1 MTSSSVDQKA
11 KNAAPRLVTP
21 ASLAV
26 AAVLTMYILNAANVV
41 HLSFWT
47 IVAPLWIVPASLLV
61 FILVFVI
68 LLLPFAAVAV
78 FLESKK

>member
-11 KNAAPRLVTP
+11 KNVAPRLVTP
-21 ASLAV
+21 LSLAV

-41 HLSFWT
+41 HLSVWT
-47 IVAPLWIVPASLLV
+47 IVAPLWIVPVAVLV
-61 FILVFVI
+61 FILILAI
-68 LLLPFAAVAV
+68 LLLPVALVAV

>member
-1 MTSSSVDQKA
+1 MTSSSVDQKV
-11 KNAAPRLVTP
+11 KNAAPRLVSP
-21 ASLAV
+21 LSLAV

-47 IVAPLWIVPASLLV
+47 IVAPLWIVPVAILSVVLV
-61 FILVFVI
+61 LGI
-68 LLLPFAAVAV
+68 LLLPIAAVSV

>member
-11 KNAAPRLVTP
+11 KNVAPRLVTP
-21 ASLAV
+21 LSLAV
-26 AAVLTMYILNAANVV
+26 AAVLTMYILNAANVA

-47 IVAPLWIVPASLLV
+47 IVAPLWIVPVSVLSVFLV
-61 FILVFVI
+61 LGI
-68 LLLPFAAVAV
+68 LLLPIAAVAV

>member
-1 MTSSSVDQKA
+1 MTSSSVNQKA
-11 KNAAPRLVTP
+11 KDTAPKLVTP
-21 ASLAV
+21 LSLAV

-47 IVAPLWIVPASLLV
+47 IVAPLWIVPVSVLSVFLV
-61 FILVFVI
+61 LGI
-68 LLLPFAAVAV
+68 LLLPVALVAV